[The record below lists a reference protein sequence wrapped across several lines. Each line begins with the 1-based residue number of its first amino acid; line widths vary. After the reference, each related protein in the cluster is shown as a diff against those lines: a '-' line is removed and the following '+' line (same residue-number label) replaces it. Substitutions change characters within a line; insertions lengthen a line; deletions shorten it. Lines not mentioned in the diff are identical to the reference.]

1 MTFKNFLGASSGRST
16 KDLLLD
22 ESSSESTISTITWAA
37 ATSRVWSFGVPD
49 KRASQWLS
57 NHRLST
63 VKTRIK
69 YLQAWAVFNCSWSLA
84 FSSSRLLICCFIAQ
98 SSRWCFR
105 FASYSLFRAA
115 RDSSRHLAIIAF
127 CWARVFQLS
136 TVLYKACDFKK
147 DRLATSY
154 KCNARWVRCHQ
165 LLDISNISKRRFTLV
180 YLKLHCI

>member
-1 MTFKNFLGASSGRST
+1 MTSKNFLGASSRRST

-22 ESSSESTISTITWAA
+22 NSSSESTISTMTWAA

-84 FSSSRLLICCFIAQ
+84 FSSSRRLICCFMSQ

-115 RDSSRHLAIIAF
+115 RDSSRRLAISAF
-127 CWARVFQLS
+127 CCSKVFRLS

-154 KCNARWVRCHQ
+154 KIQ
-165 LLDISNISKRRFTLV
+165 GKIG
-180 YLKLHCI
+180 